1 MRPKTIFEVGDRVM
15 ALGDGYREQKGDM
28 GTVIG
33 FLDEHQSNVSVDW
46 DTVCDGHNGSCN
58 YPRPGTS
65 GRSEH
70 CTYALNNMLGL
81 VSSIADLNAE
91 QFAELDYTALL

>member
-1 MRPKTIFEVGDRVM
+1 MRPKTIFKVGDRVM
-15 ALGDGYREQKGDM
+15 ALEDGWREQKGDV

-46 DTVCDGHNGSCN
+46 DAVCDGHNGSCN
-58 YPRPGTS
+58 YPCPGTS
-65 GRSEH
+65 GCSGH
-70 CTYALNNMLGL
+70 CTYALNHMLQL
-81 VSSIADLNAE
+81 VSSIADLTTE

>member
-15 ALGDGYREQKGDM
+15 ALEDGWREQKGDV

-46 DTVCDGHNGSCN
+46 DAVCDGHNG
-58 YPRPGTS
+58 
-65 GRSEH
+65 
-70 CTYALNNMLGL
+70 
-81 VSSIADLNAE
+81 
-91 QFAELDYTALL
+91 

>member
-15 ALGDGYREQKGDM
+15 ALEDGWREQKGDV

-46 DTVCDGHNGSCN
+46 DAVCDGHNGSCN
-58 YPRPGTS
+58 YPWPGTS

-70 CTYALNNMLGL
+70 CTYTLNNRLEL

>member
-15 ALGDGYREQKGDM
+15 ALEDGWREQKGDV

-46 DTVCDGHNGSCN
+46 DAVCDGTMVRVIIHVQG
-58 YPRPGTS
+58 PLG
-65 GRSEH
+65 
-70 CTYALNNMLGL
+70 AQDIVLML
-81 VSSIADLNAE
+81 
-91 QFAELDYTALL
+91 